1 MSCHRCHVTDVMSRH
16 VMYYLVASCNAIR
29 EMSSHSTHHVMS
41 RCHVT
46 LRDVLSGHIV
56 QRYSWHIE
64 SCHYISPVCGKRGM
78 GRENWIIFLR
88 PYPSGA
94 CVVVIVYHITTV
106 KHNVSYSEWCTLYKW
121 VDLVR
126 LHHHWPHPTFLELVL
141 YDQRST
147 RISLPKIIKGFQR
160 KIWDTQLSQRL
171 YIVKTNR
178 QFCQVL
184 VEKKDAA
191 NTANLRHWNG
201 EHILSFTPLY
211 QYAYSPNR
219 SLYIPE
225 VLKRRI
231 YLTIKNYF

>member
-1 MSCHRCHVTDVMSRH
+1 MSRH
-16 VMYYLVASCNAIR
+16 VMYYHVASCNAIR
-29 EMSSHSTHHVMS
+29 DMSSHSAHHVMS

-46 LRDVLSGHIV
+46 LRKVLSDHIV
-56 QRYSWHIE
+56 QRYSWHVE

-78 GRENWIIFLR
+78 GRENWIIFPR
-88 PYPSGA
+88 PYPPGA
-94 CVVVIVYHITTV
+94 WVAVIVYHITTV
-106 KHNVSYSEWCTLYKW
+106 KHVSYSEWCILYKW

-126 LHHHWPHPTFLELVL
+126 LHYYWPHPTFLELVL

-160 KIWDTQLSQRL
+160 KILEIQLSQRL
-171 YIVKTNR
+171 HIQITNG

-191 NTANLRHWNG
+191 KTANLRHWDG
-201 EHILSFTPLY
+201 EHLLSFAPLY
-211 QYAYSPNR
+211 QYAYSPHR
-219 SLYIPE
+219 SLYMPK